1 MAGLCREKEGLLCN
15 VEALE
20 EQLAEALDQVEK
32 RGEEVGELMQELEE
46 AHQALDVLR
55 QEAEQQ
61 VGNRWLVVLIVSDMS
76 WVWDEVVRELMAW
89 VSPLAS
95 IGSQAPFSPFST
107 NTSIHEELTQVA
119 DMLSGPPG
127 AAGNPLLSYQE
138 EGACLHCSWLE
149 QELEQAKYECTR
161 LSKQVLVLVQQKLSL
176 SQQVDAWE
184 VSRTAH
190 TLACQW
196 YSNNCISCHHT
207 AFPAT
212 TLHSLPPHCVPC
224 HHTAFPATTLHSL
237 PPHCIPC
244 HHTAF
249 PATTLRSLPPH
260 CVPCHHTAFLT
271 TTLRSLPPHCVPYHH
286 TAFLTTTLRSLPP
299 HCVPCHHTAF
309 LGPPPD
315 GCSNNGGRQ
324 HYQTAAARPEEK
336 HSKTTTPNHSITK
349 PFLTEIMDQHAKKC
363 IFLRPF
369 CYTDRVRLS
378 AIVSYDQ

>member
-212 TLHSLPPHCVPC
+212 TLRSLPPHCV
-224 HHTAFPATTLHSL
+224 
-237 PPHCIPC
+237 PC

-271 TTLRSLPPHCVPYHH
+271 TTLRSLPPHCVPYHY
-286 TAFLTTTLRSLPP
+286 
-299 HCVPCHHTAF
+299 TAF

-369 CYTDRVRLS
+369 CYIDHVRLS

>member
-1 MAGLCREKEGLLCN
+1 MADLCREKEGLLCN

-76 WVWDEVVRELMAW
+76 WVWDEAVRELMAW

-138 EGACLHCSWLE
+138 EGACLHCTWLE

-196 YSNNCISCHHT
+196 YSNNCIS
-207 AFPAT
+207 
-212 TLHSLPPHCVPC
+212 
-224 HHTAFPATTLHSL
+224 
-237 PPHCIPC
+237 
-244 HHTAF
+244 
-249 PATTLRSLPPH
+249 
-260 CVPCHHTAFLT
+260 
-271 TTLRSLPPHCVPYHH
+271 
-286 TAFLTTTLRSLPP
+286 
-299 HCVPCHHTAF
+299 CHHTAF